1 MTAAYEKSLPV
12 CRSKSVTLDWKVI
25 IHKIQR
31 YYHPSAWSDRYSQG
45 FLNKTFK
52 IEFVTPKIGGFKC
65 WFPAE

>member
-1 MTAAYEKSLPV
+1 MTTAYEKSLCV
-12 CRSKSVTLDWKVI
+12 CISKSVTLDWKVI

-31 YYHPSAWSDRYSQG
+31 YYHPSAQSDRYSQG

-65 WFPAE
+65 